1 MEVKIEIKSI
11 FGNVLFEFSKE
22 NNTIKDTIIEAVK
35 RGANLRGANLHG
47 ADLGDADLHGADL
60 GDADLRGAYLHGANL
75 RGAYLGD
82 ANLGGAY
89 LHGAYLHGA
98 NLHGANLRDAYLR
111 GANLRGAYL
120 HGADLGDADLGDAN
134 LGDAYL
140 HGAYLHGANLRG
152 AYLGD
157 ANLGGA
163 YKITSVDD
171 ILLIGPIGSRADY
184 THIYRT
190 DKGVYVKCGCF
201 FGTVDEFAS
210 KVKDTHGDNKFANQ
224 YRKVIDF
231 VNKYFETDETG
242 TTNIPIPDS
251 PVARAHKARMLHY
264 HTAWQN
270 CQPKPFHLPDS
281 VEEKQNYEA
290 VIWMTLLA
298 ALDYFIYDLIDE
310 MEDAGKYRH
319 ANKRNINR
327 ARDIIL
333 KAHNTFYKRIAQV
346 STVQVSTAQVS
357 TALYSFNNSILYRVV
372 LF

>member
-47 ADLGDADLHGADL
+47 ADLGDADLHGAD
-60 GDADLRGAYLHGANL
+60 
-75 RGAYLGD
+75 
-82 ANLGGAY
+82 
-89 LHGAYLHGA
+89 
-98 NLHGANLRDAYLR
+98 
-111 GANLRGAYL
+111 
-120 HGADLGDADLGDAN
+120 

-231 VNKYFETDETG
+231 VNKYFETDEQ
-242 TTNIPIPDS
+242 
-251 PVARAHKARMLHY
+251 H
-264 HTAWQN
+264 
-270 CQPKPFHLPDS
+270 
-281 VEEKQNYEA
+281 
-290 VIWMTLLA
+290 
-298 ALDYFIYDLIDE
+298 
-310 MEDAGKYRH
+310 
-319 ANKRNINR
+319 
-327 ARDIIL
+327 
-333 KAHNTFYKRIAQV
+333 
-346 STVQVSTAQVS
+346 
-357 TALYSFNNSILYRVV
+357 
-372 LF
+372 